1 MYRWQSVTAALGL
14 ITTAPPIAAP
24 GEGHALA
31 GLRALLYGGRWETR
45 PSDKGSLMKAIFFD
59 CTPFLHELYQR
70 ELAAIVPDLEINV
83 GNPSRAEAIALL
95 ADAAFAMNDHT
106 RMDEALLAACPNLK
120 SIVFLGTGA
129 ASFIDLAAAER
140 LGIRVRAYGGYGD
153 QSVAEHAIALMFAA
167 ARQVATMDRAV
178 RRGEWE
184 ALNGIELAGKVL
196 GVVGTG
202 GIGKAMVRL
211 GAGLGMRVIAWNR
224 SGVPDGLPCRA
235 VELDALLAEADV
247 VSLHVALNEGSRGLI
262 DRRRIGLLRPGA
274 ILINTARGAIL
285 DEPAL
290 VSALQEGRI
299 GHAGLDVFADEPLP
313 QDHPLTRLENV
324 TLTAHAAFATEEAS
338 TRLLRMALEIL
349 AEERA

>member
-1 MYRWQSVTAALGL
+1 
-14 ITTAPPIAAP
+14 
-24 GEGHALA
+24 
-31 GLRALLYGGRWETR
+31 
-45 PSDKGSLMKAIFFD
+45 
-59 CTPFLHELYQR
+59 
-70 ELAAIVPDLEINV
+70 
-83 GNPSRAEAIALL
+83 
-95 ADAAFAMNDHT
+95 MNDHT

-178 RRGEWE
+178 RRGQWE

-290 VSALQEGRI
+290 VTALQEGRI